1 MLNPYFQQG
10 ARSEQ
15 NLVQDLIN
23 EQLRMYGVEIY
34 YLPRKYMTENTVIRE
49 VIESKFDDAYPLE
62 AYIDNYDGYAE
73 NPVLLSKFGIEA
85 QNEITLVISR
95 ERWETYIEPLMKN
108 ESNVKLTT
116 RPKEG
121 DIVYFPLGD
130 RLFEIKYVEHEKPF
144 YQLQKNYVYTLR
156 CELFRYEDEVIDTGV
171 AEIDDELT
179 GDSSSGIGED
189 GIVTNLGPT
198 QTLTF
203 VGTGVTASAVTSL
216 LDSGIRFITMT
227 NRGGGYTTPPSV
239 GISSA
244 PAGGVTGI
252 GSAIMIGGI
261 KYCNLN
267 INANQKSVQ
276 SVNLIN
282 SGAGYI
288 VAPAITFTSD
298 SGSGA
303 KATAGIGTT
312 GGIGIVTVSA
322 SGSGYVISPTITF
335 STPKHVGAA
344 ATAIIDSPMVGGG
357 VSVTSAVIS
366 VGSASY
372 LFPGGTTGGVFYKS
386 APTVTFSLPSGSSNS
401 AKATAT
407 MGDYA
412 TTGGTVASV
421 GLTTGG
427 RFYDTAPIVT
437 ISHPGYSYASATI
450 GLAGT
455 AVDASSVAFTTT
467 GRAYTTAPTV
477 AIGRGIGTHTP
488 YVTAV
493 GIATIHSI
501 TGIVTAVG
509 FNSTTDP
516 WCVGTGATIGL
527 GYTVTPTISFS
538 GATAPSQATA
548 TATIDLDGQ
557 VDAVSIA
564 SSGFGYDIGSTA
576 TVTIAAP
583 TSEVEQFR
591 ALGFTTIRY
600 NSIETSGTIGIG
612 STYITGITTTNIVVG
627 DRVRMANGY
636 DVKDVNFIESDS
648 YVSQIGI
655 NTIYISSTATNVGI
669 ATSVF
674 EFGMDECGIV
684 TGIGVTYGG
693 GGYLEPPNVS
703 ISNTVGDKN
712 YVEIIA
718 GIHTATGISTIN
730 SAGIVTSVW
739 VSDSGYGYVVT
750 PTITIE
756 SPTTSSTGDF
766 IFNEI
771 VTGGTSATTARV
783 RSWDTA
789 TNILEVSAVTG
800 SFTLGETLTG
810 GSSGAV
816 HELRIIDTN
825 PPDDG
830 FADNYDIETEA
841 DLILDF
847 SEANPFGTP

>member
-49 VIESKFDDAYPLE
+49 VIQSKFDDAYPLE

-95 ERWETYIEPLMKN
+95 ERWETYIQPLMEN

-156 CELFRYEDEVIDTGV
+156 CELYRYEDEVIDTGV

-179 GDSSSGIGED
+179 GDSSSGISED

-276 SVNLIN
+276 SVNLVN
-282 SGAGYI
+282 PGAGYT
-288 VAPAITFTSD
+288 VAPKITFTSD
-298 SGSGA
+298 SGA
-303 KATAGIGTT
+303 
-312 GGIGIVTVSA
+312 
-322 SGSGYVISPTITF
+322 
-335 STPKHVGAA
+335 GAA
-344 ATAIIDSPMVGGG
+344 ATSTIGDGIIGVVTVTVGGG
-357 VSVTSAVIS
+357 GYVT
-366 VGSASY
+366 
-372 LFPGGTTGGVFYKS
+372 
-386 APTVTFSLPSGSSNS
+386 APTVTFSNEVFLSG
-401 AKATAT
+401 
-407 MGDYA
+407 
-412 TTGGTVASV
+412 V
-421 GLTTGG
+421 
-427 RFYDTAPIVT
+427 
-437 ISHPGYSYASATI
+437 
-450 GLAGT
+450 
-455 AVDASSVAFTTT
+455 
-467 GRAYTTAPTV
+467 TTAGAAATSY
-477 AIGRGIGTHTP
+477 IS
-488 YVTAV
+488 TA
-493 GIATIHSI
+493 
-501 TGIVTAVG
+501 GIVTAVQIT
-509 FNSTTDP
+509 N
-516 WCVGTGATIGL
+516 AGL
-527 GYTVTPTISFS
+527 GY
-538 GATAPSQATA
+538 
-548 TATIDLDGQ
+548 
-557 VDAVSIA
+557 SIA
-564 SSGFGYDIGSTA
+564 
-576 TVTIAAP
+576 
-583 TSEVEQFR
+583 
-591 ALGFTTIRY
+591 
-600 NSIETSGTIGIG
+600 
-612 STYITGITTTNIVVG
+612 
-627 DRVRMANGY
+627 
-636 DVKDVNFIESDS
+636 
-648 YVSQIGI
+648 
-655 NTIYISSTATNVGI
+655 
-669 ATSVF
+669 
-674 EFGMDECGIV
+674 
-684 TGIGVTYGG
+684 
-693 GGYLEPPNVS
+693 
-703 ISNTVGDKN
+703 
-712 YVEIIA
+712 
-718 GIHTATGISTIN
+718 
-730 SAGIVTSVW
+730 
-739 VSDSGYGYVVT
+739 
-750 PTITIE
+750 PTITIGNPE
-756 SPTTSSTGDF
+756 TTGTGNF
-766 IFNEI
+766 VFNEI
-771 VTGGTSATTARV
+771 ITGSISATTARV
-783 RSWDTA
+783 RTWDTA
-789 TNILEVSAVTG
+789 TNILEVGAVTG
-800 SFTLGETLTG
+800 SFTLGESITG

-830 FADNYDIETEA
+830 FSDNYDIETES